1 MADDLLRKTEV
12 ETAAGG
18 RRRAGPRIGLALG
31 AGAARGWAHIGAL
44 HELKAM
50 GLFPTSSSAR
60 RSGPWSAV
68 ASPPAGSTSWSLSPA
83 RSTGGGCSAC
93 STSPS
98 AAPA

>member
-1 MADDLLRKTEV
+1 MADDLLRKTEA

-18 RRRAGPRIGLALG
+18 RSRVGPRIGFALG
-31 AGAARGWAHIGAL
+31 AGAARGWAHIGAM

-50 GLFPTSSSAR
+50 GLVPDIVVGSSIGALVGGCYAAGRLDELS
-60 RSGPWSAV
+60 RSPG
-68 ASPPAGSTSWSLSPA
+68 
-83 RSTGGGCSAC
+83 RSTGGACSGC